1 MQKQLKRFYDTKH
14 DHLKQAL
21 TVSKRLIASA
31 LLDSAIASEGVVPTP
46 PKISETTG
54 PMTMK
59 FLPDAKLSG
68 EARNQKKI
76 LA

>member
-1 MQKQLKRFYDTKH
+1 MQKQLKRFDDTKH

-46 PKISETTG
+46 PPLRSR
-54 PMTMK
+54 
-59 FLPDAKLSG
+59 KL
-68 EARNQKKI
+68 
-76 LA
+76 LDL